1 MELTLCLSGLN
12 ITLLLVAVFDRARIL
27 IVILFM
33 MSARHCCPVTTGEID
48 LTFWHCL
55 SFVPSSKH
63 GKKKKEGSQQRQAS
77 ALLSFLY
84 ILFSFS
90 SPSSSHPITCTHA
103 IDNTKCNSCHI
114 QALNSQ
120 WRLFGGSIMAFS
132 VGAFRKH
139 AVRRNLNLFCCNA
152 ATQKHTS
159 NLTVHNGTVT

>member
-1 MELTLCLSGLN
+1 MELTFCLSGLN

-33 MSARHCCPVTTGEID
+33 MSARHCCPVATGGRDRFDI
-48 LTFWHCL
+48 LTL
-55 SFVPSSKH
+55 SFFCPFQQTWQEKERRITAET
-63 GKKKKEGSQQRQAS
+63 GKRSP
-77 ALLSFLY
+77 LLPLHSLFFFLF
-84 ILFSFS
+84 LL
-90 SPSSSHPITCTHA
+90 PITCTHA
-103 IDNTKCNSCHI
+103 IDITKCNSCHI

-132 VGAFRKH
+132 VRAFRKH
-139 AVRRNLNLFCCNA
+139 AVRRNVNLFCCNA